1 MDGVLERVTFANPE
15 TGYTIARIAPERGS
29 GAGPE
34 LVTAVGPLLGAQVG
48 EFLRLR
54 GRWSSHPRYGRQFE
68 VHSYSTVLPAT
79 AAGIQKYLGSGLIK
93 GIGPVMAERMVAHFG
108 VDIMHVIDDE
118 PGRLIEVDGLG
129 PKRTA
134 MIAAAWAEQK
144 AIKEVMIFLQG
155 VGVSTSLAVRIY
167 KKYGDASVSVV
178 RSEPYRLAADVWG
191 IGFKTADTIA
201 AAVGIAPDSPER
213 IKAGLAYTLSEAA
226 DDGHCYLPAPNL
238 IADAAK
244 ILDVPAELI
253 VPCLDELA
261 AAEGVV
267 REAVPASALSAQ
279 AETAPQVP
287 AVYLPPFYQA
297 ERSLAQALL
306 RLLAARADRL
316 SAFAAV
322 DWDKALGWLRGRT
335 GAELAPEQADA
346 VRLALTS
353 KVAVLTGGPG
363 CGKSFTVRS
372 VVELARAK
380 GAKIV
385 LAAPTGRAAKRL
397 AELTGHEAATI
408 HRLLQLRPGGEP
420 SFDATSPLD
429 ADLVVVDETS
439 MVDVILAN
447 KLVKAVP
454 PGAHLLL
461 VGDVDQLPS
470 VGAGEVLADL
480 LAAGSLPV
488 VRLIKIF
495 RQAQQSGIV
504 VNAHRINA
512 GQMPALS
519 GFGDFFWFGC
529 EDTEQTAELVV
540 DIVARRIPAR
550 FSLDPRRD
558 VQVLCPM
565 HRGPAGA
572 GNLNLLLQE
581 ALTPFAEGRP
591 ERRYGG
597 RVFRIGD
604 KVTQLRNNYD
614 KGAAGIFNGTVGVV
628 TGMSLEEHTLT
639 VQTDE
644 DESVDYGFDEL
655 DELAHAYAVT
665 IHRSQGSE
673 YPAVVIPLTTS
684 SWMMLQRNLLYT
696 GVTRAKKLV
705 VLAGSAA
712 PWPPRYAPGAPAAA
726 TPPWLTAC
734 TLRVYLPDVVG
745 CELSHDD
752 RMHDPLLVFPARTA
766 GRTGARDGQSGS
778 RWRTVAD
785 RLDDLPQAEGT
796 SRCSVAYLGGEA
808 VVRASAPMMGL
819 GLLGGRPRGLFSV
832 VIAPWAKIWPPQTP
846 CGSWRSTAPARQI
859 RRIGQGWQYALAS
872 SRSAGRSENHSCGF
886 SRRHGSG
893 SSSAVA
899 CVVSRTRELAMACY
913 RPGTGAA
920 GLWLPDRCRPAPERL
935 RRVIRWACTMSGSR
949 GSAASGSCRPL
960 ADPRWRL
967 ARWICFM

>member
-1 MDGVLERVTFANPE
+1 MMVGMPGGPGTYVDAAVLDGVLERITFANPE
-15 TGYTIARIAPERGS
+15 TGYTIARIDPGRGS
-29 GAGPE
+29 QD

-48 EFLRLR
+48 ESLRLR
-54 GRWSSHPRYGRQFE
+54 GRWVSHPKYGKQFE
-68 VHSYSTVLPAT
+68 VYSYTTVLPAT

-93 GIGPVMAERMVAHFG
+93 GIGPVMAERMVTHFG
-108 VDIMHVIDDE
+108 VDIMYIIEEE
-118 PGRLIEVDGLG
+118 PRRLIEVDGLG
-129 PKRTA
+129 PKRSA
-134 MIAAAWAEQK
+134 MITAAWAEQK
-144 AIKEVMIFLQG
+144 AIKEVMVFLQG

-167 KKYGDASVSVV
+167 KKYGDGSITVV
-178 RSEPYRLAADVWG
+178 RNEPYRLASDVWG

-201 AAVGIAPDSPER
+201 AAVGIARDSPER

-244 ILDVPAELI
+244 ILEVPIELI
-253 VPCLDELA
+253 TPCLDELA

-267 REAVPASALSAQ
+267 REAVPTAAALASDEA
-279 AETAPQVP
+279 APQVP

-297 ERSLAQALL
+297 ERALAQALL
-306 RLLAARADRL
+306 RLLASGADRL
-316 SAFAAV
+316 PGFTDV

-335 GAELAPEQADA
+335 GAALAPEQEEA

-353 KVAVLTGGPG
+353 RVAVLTGGPG

-420 SFDATSPLD
+420 SFDASSPLD
-429 ADLVVVDETS
+429 ADLVVVDEAS

-470 VGAGEVLADL
+470 VGAGEVLRDL
-480 LAAGSLPV
+480 LSARTLPV
-488 VRLIKIF
+488 VRLTKIF

-504 VNAHRINA
+504 VNAHRINS
-512 GQMPALS
+512 GQQPELTD
-519 GFGDFFWFGC
+519 FGDFFWFSC
-529 EDTEQTAELVV
+529 DEQEEAPGLVA

-550 FSLDPRRD
+550 FGLDPRRD

-581 ALTPFAEGRP
+581 ALTPSRDGQP

-604 KVTQLRNNYD
+604 KVTQLRNNYE
-614 KGAAGIFNGTVGVV
+614 KGAAGVFNGTVGVV
-628 TGMSLEEHTLT
+628 TGMSLEDHVLT
-639 VQTDE
+639 VLTDE
-644 DESVDYGFDEL
+644 DEQVEYGFDEL
-655 DELAHAYAVT
+655 DELAHAYAIS

-673 YPAVVIPLTTS
+673 YPAVVIPLTMG

-696 GVTRAKKLV
+696 AVTRAKRLV
-705 VLAGSAA
+705 VLVGSRRALA
-712 PWPPRYAPGAPAAA
+712 VA
-726 TPPWLTAC
+726 
-734 TLRVYLPDVVG
+734 V
-745 CELSHDD
+745 
-752 RMHDPLLVFPARTA
+752 RTRGA
-766 GRTGARDGQSGS
+766 GRRHT
-778 RWRTVAD
+778 
-785 RLDDLPQAEGT
+785 
-796 SRCSVAYLGGEA
+796 
-808 VVRASAPMMGL
+808 
-819 GLLGGRPRGLFSV
+819 
-832 VIAPWAKIWPPQTP
+832 
-846 CGSWRSTAPARQI
+846 
-859 RRIGQGWQYALAS
+859 ALA
-872 SRSAGRSENHSCGF
+872 
-886 SRRHGSG
+886 
-893 SSSAVA
+893 
-899 CVVSRTRELAMACY
+899 Y
-913 RPGTGAA
+913 
-920 GLWLPDRCRPAPERL
+920 RL
-935 RRVIRWACTMSGSR
+935 RA
-949 GSAASGSCRPL
+949 
-960 ADPRWRL
+960 
-967 ARWICFM
+967 